1 MSTATHLNDPA
12 AHVALREAHDAGYRF
27 PEDFAGFSAKITA
40 VIDGHSASGR
50 MTIRS
55 PRELE
60 LEIDLDE
67 EEQSWLRREIVSIAG
82 HRWHLPYE
90 EADGRHTLSFDDD
103 PGHALGRRVTV
114 HDDRFDSWYRV
125 DENGISQVNRGM
137 GTTRFSIQIQERTA
151 AADGRLLPAHFT
163 VLLWDLEQERMTG
176 SNIYR
181 DRFVDVDGI
190 QLPAERR
197 VIQGRDEG
205 ISVRQFAL
213 SEHQVL
219 TTEA

>member
-12 AHVALREAHDAGYRF
+12 AHATLREAHDAGYRF

-40 VIDGHSASGR
+40 SIDDQEASGR
-50 MTIRS
+50 MTIRA

-67 EEQSWLRREIVSIAG
+67 EARSWLQREIGSIAG

-90 EADGRHTLSFDDD
+90 EADGRHTLSFGDDAD
-103 PGHALGRRVTV
+103 HPLGQTVTV

-125 DENGISQVNRGM
+125 DEAGISQVNRGM
-137 GTTRFSIQIQERTA
+137 GTTRFSIQIQERTELP
-151 AADGRLLPAHFT
+151 DGHLLPAHFT
-163 VLLWDLEQERMTG
+163 VLFWDQEQGRLTG

-181 DRFVDVDGI
+181 DRFVEVNGVH
-190 QLPAERR
+190 LPSERR
-197 VIQGRDEG
+197 VIQGRDDG

-213 SEHQVL
+213 SEHQIL
-219 TTEA
+219 GD